1 MIHIGDFAV
10 LRFEARV
17 VLMNKV
23 GLHARPASLF
33 VRTAKKFKSKI
44 TVEKNG
50 KTADAKNIL
59 SVLALGAEKG
69 DEIHLIAEGEDA
81 EEAIKTLV
89 DLINNK
95 FGEE

>member
-1 MIHIGDFAV
+1 
-10 LRFEARV
+10 L
-17 VLMNKV
+17 
-23 GLHARPASLF
+23 
-33 VRTAKKFKSKI
+33 
-44 TVEKNG
+44 KNG

-69 DEIHLIAEGEDA
+69 DEIHLIAEGRDA

>member
-1 MIHIGDFAV
+1 M
-10 LRFEARV
+10 
-17 VLMNKV
+17 
-23 GLHARPASLF
+23 
-33 VRTAKKFKSKI
+33 
-44 TVEKNG
+44 KNG

>member
-1 MIHIGDFAV
+1 MAKV
-10 LRFEARV
+10 EATV
-17 VLMNKV
+17 TLMNKV

-44 TVEKNG
+44 TVIKDS

-59 SVLALGAEKG
+59 SVLSLGAEKG
-69 DEIHLIAEGEDA
+69 DQIHLIAEGEDA

-89 DLINNK
+89 ELINNK

>member
-1 MIHIGDFAV
+1 LQRA
-10 LRFEARV
+10 EATV
-17 VLMNKV
+17 TLLNKV

-33 VRTAKKFKSKI
+33 VRTAKKFKAKI
-44 TVEKNG
+44 TVIKNG

-69 DEIHLIAEGEDA
+69 DQIHLIAEGEDA

-89 DLINNK
+89 ELINNK